1 MADDKKAILLRIPPE
16 LWQELNLWAKDELRS
31 LNAQIEFVLRE
42 SVRRRKKDP
51 AASEAKAP
59 RQSSEKNIDS

>member
-42 SVRRRKKDP
+42 SVKRRRKEP
-51 AASEAKAP
+51 ARGGP
-59 RQSSEKNIDS
+59 GDEKRKED